1 MKPRRLYAPSSGAT
15 TKSPAPKTTSAT
27 TQIRTLMTLEPA
39 TAVADFQPSEA
50 VQRIQRTS
58 LRVQQPQS
66 KGDLVSLAMGEP
78 DFDTPAQVRA
88 AAARALEDGF
98 THYSPLLG
106 ELVLRE
112 ELAARIGRLLGGVA
126 SPGDVLITQGGTAG
140 LSAAILGIVNPGD
153 KVVIPDPTYSLYA
166 DLVSMAGGITV
177 PVPLADDLHWDLEA
191 LATALE
197 GARMFVFCNP
207 SNPTGIVHSRRELE
221 ALSDMVAGTDTLI
234 LSDEA
239 YSDLVYTPEPFTS
252 ALEIE
257 ALAGRTIYCQ
267 TFSKS
272 YAMTGWRVGYLW
284 GPSDVIASA
293 ARIHNTFNGSM
304 NQAVQYAALT
314 ALKTC
319 GPDIERMHAS
329 YALRRELMADGLQ
342 RIPGLTVS
350 SPEGAFYLF
359 PKYDVELPA
368 AAMVTHLRNHGVA
381 VRPGSE
387 FGRNGEFHLR
397 LSYAASSEAITAGME
412 RLAAGLAEL
421 R

>member
-1 MKPRRLYAPSSGAT
+1 MKPRRLYPPAT
-15 TKSPAPKTTSAT
+15 TPVAT

-88 AAARALEDGF
+88 AASRALEDGF

-112 ELAARIGRLLGGVA
+112 ELAARIGQLLGGVA

-177 PVPLADDLHWDLEA
+177 PVPLADDLHWDLEV

-197 GARMFVFCNP
+197 GAKMFVFCNP

-221 ALSDMVAGTDTLI
+221 ALADMVAGTDTLI

-239 YSDLVYTPEPFTS
+239 YSDLVYTAEPFTS

-257 ALAGRTIYCQ
+257 ALASRTIYCQ

-293 ARIHNTFNGSM
+293 ARVHNTFNGSM

-329 YALRRELMADGLQ
+329 YALRRELMASGLQ
-342 RIPGLTVS
+342 RIPGLTAS

-368 AAMVTHLRNHGVA
+368 AAMVAHLRNHGVA

-397 LSYAASSEAITAGME
+397 LSYAASSEAITAGVE

>member
-1 MKPRRLYAPSSGAT
+1 MKPRRLYAPSSRAT
-15 TKSPAPKTTSAT
+15 TKSPAAKTPSAT

-112 ELAARIGRLLGGVA
+112 ELAARIGQLLGGVA
-126 SPGDVLITQGGTAG
+126 SAGDVLITQGGTAG

-221 ALSDMVAGTDTLI
+221 ALADMLTGTDTLI

-329 YALRRELMADGLQ
+329 YALRRELMANGLRQ
-342 RIPGLTVS
+342 IPGLTVS

-359 PKYDVELPA
+359 PKYDAELPA
-368 AAMVTHLRNHGVA
+368 AAMVAHLRNHGVA

-397 LSYAASSEAITAGME
+397 LSYAASSEAITAGVE

>member
-1 MKPRRLYAPSSGAT
+1 MT
-15 TKSPAPKTTSAT
+15 T
-27 TQIRTLMTLEPA
+27 EPV
-39 TAVADFQPSEA
+39 TAVATGFQPSEA
-50 VQRIQRTS
+50 VLRVQRTS

-88 AAARALEDGF
+88 AAARALEEGH

-106 ELVLRE
+106 EPELRE
-112 ELAARIGRLLGGVA
+112 ELAVRIGGLLGGPV
-126 SPGDVLITQGGTAG
+126 SSSDVLITQGGTAG
-140 LSAAILGIVNPGD
+140 LAAAILGIVNPRD

-166 DLVSMAGGITV
+166 DLVSMAGGTIV
-177 PVPLADDLHWDLEA
+177 PVPLAEDLHWDLDALSEA
-191 LATALE
+191 LP
-197 GARMFVFCNP
+197 GAKMFVFCNP
-207 SNPTGIVHSRRELE
+207 SNPTGIVHSKAELE
-221 ALSDMVAGTDTLI
+221 ALADMVAGTDTLV

-239 YSDLVYTPEPFTS
+239 YSDLVYTPEPFVS
-252 ALEIE
+252 ALEIPG
-257 ALAGRTIYCQ
+257 LADRTIYCQ

-284 GPSDVIASA
+284 GPSSITSA
-293 ARIHNTFNGSM
+293 AARVHNTFNGSM
-304 NQAVQYAALT
+304 NTAVQLAALT
-314 ALKTC
+314 ALRTC

-329 YALRRELMADGLQ
+329 YSVRRELMAEGLQ

-359 PKYDVELPA
+359 PKYDVDLPA
-368 AAMVTHLRNHGVA
+368 AEMVAHLRNFGVA

-397 LSYAASSEAITAGME
+397 LSYAASAEAITQGVE
-412 RLAAGLAEL
+412 RLAAGLAAL

>member
-1 MKPRRLYAPSSGAT
+1 MKPRRLYAQSSRAA
-15 TKSPAPKTTSAT
+15 TKSAAAKTTSAT

-112 ELAARIGRLLGGVA
+112 ELAARIGQLLRGVA

-221 ALSDMVAGTDTLI
+221 ALADMVAGTDTLI

-293 ARIHNTFNGSM
+293 ARVHNTFNGSM

-329 YALRRELMADGLQ
+329 YALRRELMANGLE

-368 AAMVTHLRNHGVA
+368 AAMVAHLRNHGVA

-397 LSYAASSEAITAGME
+397 LSYAASSEAITAGVE

>member
-1 MKPRRLYAPSSGAT
+1 
-15 TKSPAPKTTSAT
+15 
-27 TQIRTLMTLEPA
+27 MTLEPA

-88 AAARALEDGF
+88 AATRALEDGF

-112 ELAARIGRLLGGVA
+112 ELAARIGQLLGGVA

-221 ALSDMVAGTDTLI
+221 ALADMVAGTDTLI

-252 ALEIE
+252 ALEIQ
-257 ALAGRTIYCQ
+257 ALGGRTIYCQ

-272 YAMTGWRVGYLW
+272 YAMTGWRIGYLW

-293 ARIHNTFNGSM
+293 ARVHNTFNGSM

-329 YALRRELMADGLQ
+329 YALRRELMANGLQ
-342 RIPGLTVS
+342 QIPGLTVS

-368 AAMVTHLRNHGVA
+368 AAMVAHLRNHGVA

-397 LSYAASSEAITAGME
+397 LSYAASSEAITAGVE

>member
-1 MKPRRLYAPSSGAT
+1 MKPRRLYAPSRGIN
-15 TKSPAPKTTSAT
+15 TKSPAPKTISAT

-112 ELAARIGRLLGGVA
+112 ELAARIGQLLAGVA

-166 DLVSMAGGITV
+166 DLVSMAGGVTV

-221 ALSDMVAGTDTLI
+221 ALADMVAGTDTLI

-329 YALRRELMADGLQ
+329 YALRRELMATGLQ
-342 RIPGLTVS
+342 QIPGLTVS

-368 AAMVTHLRNHGVA
+368 AAMVAHLRNHGVA

-397 LSYAASSEAITAGME
+397 LSYAASSEAITAGVE

>member
-1 MKPRRLYAPSSGAT
+1 
-15 TKSPAPKTTSAT
+15 
-27 TQIRTLMTLEPA
+27 MTLESA
-39 TAVADFQPSEA
+39 TAVVNGFQPSEA
-50 VQRIQRTS
+50 VQRVLRTS

-88 AAARALEDGF
+88 AAAKALEEGH

-106 ELVLRE
+106 ELELRK
-112 ELAARIGRLLGGVA
+112 ELAARIGQLLGGVA
-126 SPGDVLITQGGTAG
+126 SSSDVLITQGGTAG

-166 DLVSMAGGITV
+166 DLVSMAGGTIV
-177 PVPLADDLHWDLEA
+177 PVPLAEDLHWDLEA
-191 LATALE
+191 LADALQD
-197 GARMFVFCNP
+197 AKLFVFCNP

-221 ALSDMVAGTDTLI
+221 ALADLVAGTKTLV

-239 YSDLVYTPEPFTS
+239 YSDLVYTPEPFVS
-252 ALEIE
+252 ALEIPG
-257 ALAGRTIYCQ
+257 LAGRTIYCQ

-284 GPSDVIASA
+284 GPSDVIKAA
-293 ARIHNTFNGSM
+293 ARVHNTFNGSM
-304 NQAVQYAALT
+304 NTAVQLAALT
-314 ALKTC
+314 ALRTC

-329 YALRRELMADGLQ
+329 YAARRELMVAGLS

-359 PKYDVELPA
+359 PKYDVDMPA
-368 AAMVTHLRNHGVA
+368 AEMVAHLRDFGVA
-381 VRPGSE
+381 VPPGSE
-387 FGRNGEFHLR
+387 FGRNGENHLR
-397 LSYAASSEAITAGME
+397 LSYAASAEAISLGVE
-412 RLAAGLAEL
+412 RLAAGLAAL

>member
-1 MKPRRLYAPSSGAT
+1 
-15 TKSPAPKTTSAT
+15 
-27 TQIRTLMTLEPA
+27 MTLEPA

-112 ELAARIGRLLGGVA
+112 ELAARIGQLLGGVA
-126 SPGDVLITQGGTAG
+126 SPDDVLITQGGTAG

-197 GARMFVFCNP
+197 GAKMFVFCNP

-257 ALAGRTIYCQ
+257 ALARRTIYCQ

-293 ARIHNTFNGSM
+293 ARVHNTFNGSM

-329 YALRRELMADGLQ
+329 YALRRELMANGLQ
-342 RIPGLTVS
+342 QIPGLTVS

-359 PKYDVELPA
+359 PKYDAELPA
-368 AAMVTHLRNHGVA
+368 AAIVAHLRNHGVA

-397 LSYAASSEAITAGME
+397 LSEAITAGVE